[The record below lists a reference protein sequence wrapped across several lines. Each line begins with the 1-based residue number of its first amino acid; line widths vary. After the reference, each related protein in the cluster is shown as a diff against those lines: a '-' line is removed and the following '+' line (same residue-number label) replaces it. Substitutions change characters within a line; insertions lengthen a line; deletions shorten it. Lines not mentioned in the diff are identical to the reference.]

1 MIKILTPMAK
11 ILSYIILMALLVAG
25 CASVSEMRRMDE
37 FEQIAKSYEHAIR
50 WSDFESASAFLK
62 DQENPTLPA
71 QIERLKQYQV
81 TSYTVKQFLP
91 SADKSQVIV
100 FASVQYF
107 SKNGLIVKNLIHRQ
121 LWKYD
126 MDRESWLLTSGLPDF
141 Q

>member
-1 MIKILTPMAK
+1 MARIK
-11 ILSYIILMALLVAG
+11 SYIILMALLLAG

-37 FEQIAKSYEHAIR
+37 FEQIANAYERAIR
-50 WSDFESASAFLK
+50 WSDFETASAFLK

-71 QIERLKQYQV
+71 QIERLNQYQV
-81 TSYTVKQFLP
+81 TSYKVKQFLP

-107 SKNGLIVKNLIHRQ
+107 NKSGLIVKNLVHRQ

-126 MDRESWLLTSGLPDF
+126 TEKAGWFLISGLPDF

>member
-1 MIKILTPMAK
+1 
-11 ILSYIILMALLVAG
+11 MALLVAG
-25 CASVSEMRRMDE
+25 CASVSEMKRMDE
-37 FEQIAKSYEHAIR
+37 FEQIANAYERAIR
-50 WSDFESASAFLK
+50 WSEFERASAFLK

>member
-50 WSDFESASAFLK
+50 WSDFEGASAFLK

>member
-1 MIKILTPMAK
+1 MAK
-11 ILSYIILMALLVAG
+11 IKSYIILVALLMAG
-25 CASVSEMRRMDE
+25 CASVSEMKRMDE
-37 FEQIAKSYEHAIR
+37 FEYVARSYERAIR
-50 WSDFESASAFLK
+50 WSDFERASAFLK

-71 QIERLKQYQV
+71 QIERLNQYQV
-81 TSYTVKQFLP
+81 TSYKVKQFLP

-107 SKNGLIVKNLIHRQ
+107 NKGGLIVKNLIHRQ

-126 MDRESWLLTSGLPDF
+126 TDREEWVLISGLPDF